1 MGRKTP
7 KKETG
12 KASQK
17 GNILTEIDPDT
28 ALEILK
34 LLAEDNADLKAKIKQ
49 TALEIMKGVDVEGV
63 ASDIFFCLDSLH
75 VEDVWDHSG
84 STRYGYV
91 EPTEYAWEMF
101 ETELE
106 PFLEEMRR
114 YQKLS
119 MHEEARNYCMGILL
133 GIHKFEEKATTEFA
147 DWAVDAPHDFFT
159 QVLDEW
165 NGKCKMAEDIE
176 IVNSFAR
183 EKFNKWWKD
192 WERCR
197 CYKSVR

>member
-1 MGRKTP
+1 MMGRKTP

-12 KASQK
+12 KTSQK
-17 GNILTEIDPDT
+17 GNILAEIDSDM

-34 LLAEDNADLKAKIKQ
+34 RLAKDNADLKAKIEQ
-49 TALEIMKGVDVEGV
+49 TALDIMKGVDAEEV
-63 ASDIFFCLDSLH
+63 ASDIFFCLDSLE

-84 STRYGYV
+84 GTRDGYV
-91 EPTEYAWEMF
+91 DPTEYAWEMF
-101 ETELE
+101 EAELE
-106 PFLEEMRR
+106 PFLKEMRQ
-114 YQKLS
+114 YQRLS
-119 MHEEARNYCMGILL
+119 MHEEARNYCMGILI
-133 GIHKFEEKATTEFA
+133 GIHKFEEEATTEFA

-165 NGKCKMAEDIE
+165 NSKCKRAEDIE

-192 WERCR
+192 WERG
-197 CYKSVR
+197 YKSVR